1 MLTTAGVTFLTSGA
15 KLGSCTVG
23 ADCVSGAGATSAH
36 AIGARARPKPTLVA
50 NAAARIRRN
59 GDVAFGRG
67 IWASMTKPLRRDW
80 TGCAHD
86 KRHAGRL
93 GTRQTIAQRGLRRAF
108 PWIKSL

>member
-23 ADCVSGAGATSAH
+23 ANCVSGAGATSAH

-59 GDVAFGRG
+59 GDVAFGRE
-67 IWASMTKPLRRDW
+67 IWESMMKPLRRDW
-80 TGCAHD
+80 SAHV

-93 GTRQTIAQRGLRRAF
+93 GTRQTIAQRGLRPAF